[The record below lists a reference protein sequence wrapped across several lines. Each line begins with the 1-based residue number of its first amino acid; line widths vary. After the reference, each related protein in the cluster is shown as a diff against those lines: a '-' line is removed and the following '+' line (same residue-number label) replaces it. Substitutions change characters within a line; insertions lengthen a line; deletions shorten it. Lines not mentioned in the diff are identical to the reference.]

1 MISIRCARPHRLWE
15 PMVKDLA
22 AAYRAGS
29 RVVLLVPE
37 QYTLQAERDLLRD
50 LSLPGFFRIDILSPS
65 RLEYRVFN
73 AFGSD
78 GRARIDE
85 RGKAVALTRALQRE
99 KDRLQFYAGAQERP
113 GFIKRMGQLLST
125 LKLLQIQPQD
135 LLRAAGEA
143 ETAGENKP
151 LWHKLRDTAMI
162 LEGYEELLAGRFAD
176 REDIALDMRA
186 RLAHGRMFEGTEVFV
201 YGFDLLT
208 EAFSQVLYII
218 AAQAKS
224 LHISMVSDKAQA
236 EDGDA
241 FSGARQSVFHLME
254 GLKERHLEYQFQW
267 YEAPHPRLPDD
278 LAHLEKNLLS
288 LNEMPYRDTPAH
300 IRLYAGPTPYREVQ
314 RVAQLIMQEA
324 RRGVALDDMMLLCG
338 SLPVYRGLIEST
350 CQSYGIPCYVA
361 DKLTLSA
368 HRVPRYLLAALR
380 CAADGY
386 RQEDVTEMIKSGLSP
401 LTREEGW
408 GIENYALRYGIR
420 QRKWLVSFTRGQEEE
435 KNYAEALRLKLIEPV
450 ESLHRALARS
460 VSAAESLAAVR
471 AFLEESGVPRRAE
484 ALEKELD
491 RAGLQKE
498 LIQLRQ
504 VFDQLDEMFEQMAAL
519 MGDER
524 IPLKHFPLWLE
535 NGLSERELSALPP
548 SGGHIQAGQLGNLLP
563 HRPRVVFALGLNDGI
578 LAAPEDGLL
587 TQEETKEAEAV
598 FRGDF
603 GLDTPGHEQMKALD
617 LLKAL
622 SAPSERL
629 YLSYALAGEEGA
641 ALHPLTQLKAI
652 GRLFPQLVEEGGAMA
667 GRANDAQELPL
678 APMPALETLALKLQA
693 GETDERWRGAW
704 AWMGQDHMYR
714 ARAASLIEAMG
725 GKPPMKSIGRAAA
738 GKLFDTKS
746 ASVSRLEK
754 FASCPFRHFVEHGL
768 RPQRRLEWTVE
779 PVDTG
784 NFYHKA
790 MDGFTRLAVRD
801 GAWPKVDQ
809 RRAEQLMDEAMAPL
823 VAGWKDEPFYDTARL
838 RKMSESYRRVARRM
852 AWMVTRGA
860 MQSRLSPAHSEL
872 HFGDGTTGSLP
883 AILLELSDGSMVE
896 LHGVIDRLDKLKED
910 GEEYLRVIDYKS
922 GNMRLIPEELY
933 EGAQLQLMIYL
944 QAALNSY
951 PGAIP
956 AGAFYQRLADPLI
969 DTEDAD
975 AARAEGEKKLRL
987 SGIIL
992 KDLRVARL
1000 MDEQEL
1006 TLGRLFNK
1014 DESPSKTRKDLLEEG
1029 EIRQLGLHAVGKAR
1043 ELAERI
1049 SSGEIE
1055 RLPMIT
1061 GKRRACEY
1069 CPYQGIC
1076 RIDWQAGDKGRTVPG
1091 MTLEQV
1097 LEEIRDQR

>member
-15 PMVKDLA
+15 PMVRDLA
-22 AAYRAGS
+22 AAYHAGS

-50 LSLPGFFRIDILSPS
+50 MNLPGFFRIDILSPS
-65 RLEYRVFN
+65 RLEYRVFS

-113 GFIKRMGQLLST
+113 GFIKRMAQMLST
-125 LKLLQIQPQD
+125 LKLLRIGPQD
-135 LLRAAGEA
+135 LLSAAEEA
-143 ETAGENKP
+143 ERAGDNKP
-151 LWHKLRDTAMI
+151 LWHKLRDTALI
-162 LEGYEELLAGRFAD
+162 LEGYEELLLGRFAD
-176 REDIALDMRA
+176 REDIALDMRD
-186 RLAHGRMFEGTEVFV
+186 RLARGYMFADKQVFV

-208 EAFSQVLYII
+208 EAFSQVLYTV

-241 FSGARQSVFHLME
+241 FSSVRQSVFRLME
-254 GLKERHLEYQFQW
+254 GLKERGLPYRFEWHDVPQ
-267 YEAPHPRLPDD
+267 PRLPDD
-278 LAHLEKNLLS
+278 LAHLEKKLLS
-288 LNEMPYRDTPAH
+288 LSEIPYPGTPAH

-314 RVAQLIMQEA
+314 RAAQLIMQEA

-361 DKLTLSA
+361 DKLELSA

-386 RQEDVTEMIKSGLSP
+386 RQEDVTDMIKSGVSP

-408 GIENYALRYGIR
+408 QIENYALRYGIR
-420 QRKWLVSFTRGQEEE
+420 QRKWLVSFTRGQEDD
-435 KNYAEALRLKLIEPV
+435 KARAESLRVKLIAPV
-450 ESLHRALARS
+450 EGLHRALAGS
-460 VSAAESLAAVR
+460 KSAAESLAAVR
-471 AFLEESGVPRRAE
+471 AFLEESGVTGRAE
-484 ALEKELD
+484 ALEKELE

-504 VFDQLDEMFEQMAAL
+504 VFEQMDEMLEQMAAL

-548 SGGHIQAGQLGNLLP
+548 SGGHVQAGQLGNLLP
-563 HRPRVVFALGLNDGI
+563 HRPRVVFMLGMNDGI

-587 TQEETKEAEAV
+587 TQEETKEAETA
-598 FRGDF
+598 FHSDF
-603 GLDTPGHEQMKALD
+603 GLDTPGHEQLKALD
-617 LLKAL
+617 LQKAL

-629 YLSYALAGEEGA
+629 YLSYALAGEDGS
-641 ALHPLTQLKAI
+641 ALHPLAQIKAI
-652 GRLFPQLVEEGGAMA
+652 GRLFPLLVEEGGAMA

-693 GETDERWRGAW
+693 GEADERWRGAW
-704 AWMGQDHMYR
+704 AWMGQDSIFRSR
-714 ARAASLIEAMG
+714 ANALIDAME
-725 GKPPMKSIGRAAA
+725 GKQPRKSIGRASA
-738 GKLFDTKS
+738 GKLFDTRS

-768 RPQRRLEWTVE
+768 RPQRRLEWSVE

-790 MDGFTRLAVRD
+790 MDGFTRLAVED
-801 GAWPKVDQ
+801 KAWPEVDQ
-809 RRAEQLMDEAMAPL
+809 SRAEQLMDEAIAPL
-823 VAGWKDEPFYDTARL
+823 VAGWQDEPFYDTARL
-838 RKMSESYRRVARRM
+838 RKMSEGYRRVARRM

-872 HFGDGTTGSLP
+872 HFGDGTPGSLP
-883 AILLELSDGSMVE
+883 AIMLSLSDGSIVE
-896 LHGVIDRLDKLKED
+896 LHGVIDRLDRLKEG

-922 GNMRLIPEELY
+922 GNMRMVPEELY

-951 PGAIP
+951 PEAVP

-975 AARAEGEKKLRL
+975 VARTEAEKKLRL

-992 KDLRVARL
+992 KNLRVARL

-1014 DESPSKTRKDLLEEG
+1014 DETPSKTRKDLLEER
-1029 EIRQLGLHAVGKAR
+1029 EIRHLGLHATRKAR

-1061 GKRRACEY
+1061 GKRRACEF
-1069 CPYQGIC
+1069 CPHQGIC

-1091 MTLEQV
+1091 MSLEQV
-1097 LEEIRDQR
+1097 LDEIKE